1 MASVDQITQ
10 LLNTCSIS
18 KTPEDRKVAADE
30 LAKKLNQTEKP
41 LLAFNKAG
49 LMESIKN
56 KKDVAAKE
64 TSLVLVASIA
74 AAMGQTAMPYLITS
88 VPLTLDGLADKQK
101 NVARAAKIAFQAI
114 YDIVVAAPN
123 SIKAFLPHLLGAL
136 DTDKSWQAKVEAL
149 KALVNLAKAAP
160 SYINHFLPEIIP
172 AVSHCMWDSKPEVQ
186 KAASTSLLAVCNTCT
201 NPDLKPFIPQLV
213 NAIKE
218 PTEVPETVYKLAA
231 TTFVTT
237 VEAPS
242 LAIMAPILHRGLSE
256 PAQAILRQCSVIID
270 NMCKLVE
277 DPTHAEQFLPKLL
290 PGLNRIIETAASPD
304 LRDVATKAKNT
315 LVRVGGGK
323 ADIVVEESA
332 VKTRRQLDEAVAA
345 IKKVVEKTDAQALA
359 MFDAHVM
366 DYVAYSCTA
375 LNDLNDYTPEAWAK
389 MSPILEAIVTPAQ
402 AAEIVSALNTHFFEL
417 NTKKG
422 AQEEKFDPSEGEE
435 LCNCEFSL
443 AYGNMIL
450 LNNTRLRLTRGQR
463 YGLVGPMQCGKST
476 LMRSISMGQLEGF
489 PSADVLKTVFV
500 EHNLQAEDAGKSV
513 QEFVVMDEAFQG
525 KDKQMMIDTL
535 KSVGFDDI
543 KLAMNVG
550 ALSGGWKMK
559 LELARAMLMEAD
571 ILLLDE
577 PTNHLDVTNVAWLKK
592 YLNGLKD
599 VTSIIVSHDSA
610 FVDDVCSHIIHFE
623 TRKLKTY
630 RGNLS
635 EFVKT
640 HPEAASYY
648 SLSAAVQAF
657 KFPEPGFLEGVK
669 SKDRAILKMMNV
681 GFQYPNTDKMTVTG
695 VTLQCSLNS
704 RIGVLGPNGAG
715 KSTVIKVLT
724 GETEATVGDV
734 WKHPNLRLAY
744 VAQHA
749 FHHIEKHLDKTPN
762 EYIRW
767 RYQNGEDRELA
778 AKITRQLTPEEEK
791 RLETPMSIEGEKRKI
806 ESIMGRRNG
815 KRGFEYEIKWQ
826 GKSWDDNTWLPREQ
840 LEDFGLQKFL
850 KIFDDKE
857 AARETAFQRPLTALN
872 VQKHMQDVGLDPEF
886 STHCRIRALSGG
898 QKVKVVLAAA
908 MWDCPHIVVLDEPTN
923 YLDRDSLAALAQAIK
938 AFGGGVIMVS
948 HHSEFTD
955 ELCTEQ
961 WTVGNG
967 KLVVTG
973 GNVPTIHDKLE
984 QVEQTEKIDAFGN
997 VTKVKSTRVLSA
1009 KEKKAKA
1016 RRKALKIKNG
1026 EPLSSDE
1033 EDDY

>member
-1 MASVDQITQ
+1 M
-10 LLNTCSIS
+10 
-18 KTPEDRKVAADE
+18 
-30 LAKKLNQTEKP
+30 
-41 LLAFNKAG
+41 
-49 LMESIKN
+49 M
-56 KKDVAAKE
+56 
-64 TSLVLVASIA
+64 
-74 AAMGQTAMPYLITS
+74 
-88 VPLTLDGLADKQK
+88 
-101 NVARAAKIAFQAI
+101 
-114 YDIVVAAPN
+114 
-123 SIKAFLPHLLGAL
+123 
-136 DTDKSWQAKVEAL
+136 
-149 KALVNLAKAAP
+149 
-160 SYINHFLPEIIP
+160 
-172 AVSHCMWDSKPEVQ
+172 
-186 KAASTSLLAVCNTCT
+186 
-201 NPDLKPFIPQLV
+201 
-213 NAIKE
+213 
-218 PTEVPETVYKLAA
+218 
-231 TTFVTT
+231 
-237 VEAPS
+237 
-242 LAIMAPILHRGLSE
+242 
-256 PAQAILRQCSVIID
+256 
-270 NMCKLVE
+270 
-277 DPTHAEQFLPKLL
+277 
-290 PGLNRIIETAASPD
+290 
-304 LRDVATKAKNT
+304 
-315 LVRVGGGK
+315 
-323 ADIVVEESA
+323 
-332 VKTRRQLDEAVAA
+332 
-345 IKKVVEKTDAQALA
+345 
-359 MFDAHVM
+359 
-366 DYVAYSCTA
+366 
-375 LNDLNDYTPEAWAK
+375 
-389 MSPILEAIVTPAQ
+389 
-402 AAEIVSALNTHFFEL
+402 SALT
-417 NTKKG
+417 
-422 AQEEKFDPSEGEE
+422 S
-435 LCNCEFSL
+435 
-443 AYGNMIL
+443 
-450 LNNTRLRLTRGQR
+450 
-463 YGLVGPMQCGKST
+463 ST
-476 LMRSISMGQLEGF
+476 Q
-489 PSADVLKTVFV
+489 
-500 EHNLQAEDAGKSV
+500 
-513 QEFVVMDEAFQG
+513 
-525 KDKQMMIDTL
+525 
-535 KSVGFDDI
+535 
-543 KLAMNVG
+543 
-550 ALSGGWKMK
+550 
-559 LELARAMLMEAD
+559 
-571 ILLLDE
+571 
-577 PTNHLDVTNVAWLKK
+577 
-592 YLNGLKD
+592 
-599 VTSIIVSHDSA
+599 
-610 FVDDVCSHIIHFE
+610 

-826 GKSWDDNTWLPREQ
+826 GKSWDDNTWIPREQ

-973 GNVPTIHDKLE
+973 GNVPTVHDKLE